1 MIRAGTEA
9 DAPAVARLH
18 ASEIGEGFLSSLG
31 PAFLARLYR
40 RIVRHPASL
49 LVVADDGGAVVGFA
63 AATERTGALYR
74 SFLARDGLAAAAVA
88 APRLVGSGRRLLETL
103 RYPGHAGSGG
113 DAELLAVAVAAH
125 ARGRGLGRA
134 LVEGAVAQL
143 VGRGSGSVRVVTASD
158 NGPALALYAACG
170 FRPAGSLDLHRG
182 ATSQVL
188 RWR

>member
-9 DAPAVARLH
+9 DVPVVARLH
-18 ASEIGEGFLSSLG
+18 ATEIGEGFLSSLG
-31 PAFLARLYR
+31 PPFLARLYR

-74 SFLARDGLAAAAVA
+74 SFLVRDGLAAAAA

-103 RYPGHAGSGG
+103 SYPRHAGPGG

-134 LVEGAVAQL
+134 QVEGAVAQL
-143 VGRGSGSVRVVTASD
+143 AGRGSGSVRVVTASD
-158 NGPALALYAACG
+158 NRPALALYAACG